1 MRTCAFI
8 DASNMFY
15 GGKKSL
21 GWSIDQDKLLRYLEE
36 KYQVSRA
43 YYFGGVEIHRFPY
56 DYLTNKTVPVR
67 ELERYLSALIKE
79 KGKEM
84 SEAELQLI
92 SRHYN
97 RVRFYLKLEKFGY
110 QLILKPVKTRTDI
123 DGNSSRKANCDVDMT
138 LMLLKEEDAFE
149 RAIVMSGDGDF
160 LPVLKHLRENK
171 KEVLVFARGPR
182 TAREIRQFAGDRF
195 LDFNRLEHK
204 LAREEEGEI

>member
-1 MRTCAFI
+1 MRTYAFI

-21 GWSIDQDKLLRYLEE
+21 GWSIDHEKLLRYLEE
-36 KYQVSRA
+36 KYQVSCA

-56 DYLTNKTVPVR
+56 NYLTNETVPVK
-67 ELERYLSALIKE
+67 ELERYLSVLVKE
-79 KGKEM
+79 KGREM
-84 SEAELQLI
+84 NEAELQLI
-92 SRHYN
+92 ARHYN
-97 RVRFYLKLEKFGY
+97 RVKFYLKLEKFGY
-110 QLILKPVKTRTDI
+110 RLLLKPVKTRTDI
-123 DGNSSRKANCDVDMT
+123 DGNPLRKANCDVDMT
-138 LMLLKEEDAFE
+138 LMLLKEKNAFE

-182 TAREIRQFAGDRF
+182 TAKEIRQFAGDRF

-204 LAREEEGEI
+204 LSREETGEK